1 MGWIRASIPQSPL
14 TATKKSP
21 EGLECP
27 SRLYILEPRTA
38 CKVPLGPPVSPPG
51 VIPSW
56 VPVSLG
62 AHRDRGGLQ
71 QHNYHILYLPGS
83 FPWPHRALNFGG
95 IGVVMGHELTHAF
108 DDQGESPQT
117 VLAPTPVTFLS
128 PPAPALGMGKR
139 CPGCTGIPLCHPLHH
154 VCSCP
159 PGHPLLSS
167 CLPRWHLPTPPPGF
181 SVQLSL
187 HPLGEDTVSAA
198 PAPFSSPSLQGRG
211 WLPLASTL
219 LCTLTAAPE
228 PTRGQ

>member
-128 PPAPALGMGKR
+128 PPSPCPWHGEEVPWVHRGPALPSIASCVLVSPWPPPSIVLSPQVAPAD
-139 CPGCTGIPLCHPLHH
+139 T
-154 VCSCP
+154 S
-159 PGHPLLSS
+159 
-167 CLPRWHLPTPPPGF
+167 PR
-181 SVQLSL
+181 
-187 HPLGEDTVSAA
+187 
-198 PAPFSSPSLQGRG
+198 
-211 WLPLASTL
+211 L
-219 LCTLTAAPE
+219 LCAAFAPSAW
-228 PTRGQ
+228 